1 MKTRTLYTEYVGS
14 NPKDKKDI
22 DYARVFA
29 RDRQRGKKN
38 KMGLIT
44 WYAVSIQIPAFSDK
58 SDKWITDWYEV
69 EDACLK
75 AKGL

>member
-29 RDRQRGKKN
+29 TDRGLGKKN
-38 KMGLIT
+38 KMGSHTLC
-44 WYAVSIQIPAFSDK
+44 AVAVVLPAEL
-58 SDKWITDWYEV
+58 DKWITDWYEV
-69 EDACLK
+69 EDAYLK

>member
-29 RDRQRGKKN
+29 TDRRRGKKN
-38 KMGLIT
+38 KWGFYG
-44 WYAVSIQIPAFSDK
+44 WYSISVVLPTER
-58 SDKWITDWYEV
+58 DKWITDWYEV
-69 EDACLK
+69 EDAFLK
-75 AKGL
+75 ANGVE